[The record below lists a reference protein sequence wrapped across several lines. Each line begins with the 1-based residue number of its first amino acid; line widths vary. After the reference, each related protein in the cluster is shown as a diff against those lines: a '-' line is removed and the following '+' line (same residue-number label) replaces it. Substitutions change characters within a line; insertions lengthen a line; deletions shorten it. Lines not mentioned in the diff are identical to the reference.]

1 MTSTSNGWIN
11 SRASMEKIFI
21 VEQHDQ
27 GRTDE
32 VDTWPSKR
40 EALARIREIEADYA
54 EHPHWYRHLA
64 NPCWMVREAIDRSYA
79 PFMHYS

>member
-1 MTSTSNGWIN
+1 MTSTSNGWIA

-32 VDTWPSKR
+32 VDSWSTKQ
-40 EALARIREIEADYA
+40 EALARIREIEADVA
-54 EHPHWYRHLA
+54 MHPDWYRHLA
-64 NPCWMVREAIDRSYA
+64 DPCWTVREAIDRSYE
-79 PFMHYS
+79 PCYGC